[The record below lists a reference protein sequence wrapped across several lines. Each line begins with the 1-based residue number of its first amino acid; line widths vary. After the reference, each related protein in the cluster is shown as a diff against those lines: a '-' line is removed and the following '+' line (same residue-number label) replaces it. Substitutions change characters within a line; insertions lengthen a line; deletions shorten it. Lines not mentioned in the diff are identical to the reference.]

1 MTERV
6 DERLVNPEPALA
18 HYLAERRISRRDLLE
33 HVVRVGAAAALAPIV
48 AACASGSG
56 PSAAPPSA
64 SAAPATQEP
73 AASPTATPEPTP
85 APTPEKEL
93 FVYNWDAYIGAD
105 TAAQFSKKYG
115 IKIKYDKFV
124 DADTQIAKI
133 RSDGKGGGYDIT
145 YPASTEIPGLAK
157 DGVILALDHSL
168 IPNSKNLG
176 PEWANPVYDSG
187 NSHSMPYMW
196 WTTGY
201 AWNPDKIKDELTS
214 WDALWDPR
222 FNQHLAMLDDSREV
236 FAVGAFRL
244 NLSPNTTSDAELDQI
259 LGILKQQKPL
269 LRKFTENDILDLTSG
284 QVWITQAWSGDWYQM
299 TSDLPK
305 TKYVV
310 PSEGAVRGSDT
321 MVVLSGAKHPIA
333 AQLWIDFNLD
343 AAVSAANSN
352 AIGYMGPNAA
362 ALQLID
368 PAVRDDPRINPGKAI
383 QDKLVELL
391 FLDSA
396 DLDKYTQR
404 WNSLRA

>member
-1 MTERV
+1 MTERSG
-6 DERLVNPEPALA
+6 DTKIDLERALA
-18 HYLAERRISRRDLLE
+18 AWLAERRMSRRDMLE
-33 HVVRVGAAAALAPIV
+33 QIARVGAAVALAPVV
-48 AACASGSG
+48 AACAAAAG

-64 SAAPATQEP
+64 STPPASAGPTP
-73 AASPTATPEPTP
+73 TPTATPAPTP
-85 APTPEKEL
+85 LPTPEKEL
-93 FVYNWDAYIGAD
+93 FIYNWDAYIGAD

-115 IKIKYDKFV
+115 IKIKYDKFP
-124 DADTQIAKI
+124 DADTQMTKI

-145 YPASTEIPGLAK
+145 YPASTEIPGLAR
-157 DGVILALDHSL
+157 DGVIMALDQSL
-168 IPNSKNLG
+168 ITNARNLG
-176 PEWANPVYDSG
+176 AEWTNPGYDPG
-187 NSHSMPYMW
+187 NAHSMPYMW

-201 AWNPDKIKDELTS
+201 AWNPDKIKDDLTS
-214 WDALWDPR
+214 WTALWDTR
-222 FNQHLAMLDDSREV
+222 FNQHLSMLDDSREV

-244 NLSPNTTSDAELDQI
+244 SLSPNTTSDADLDQI
-259 LGILKQQKPL
+259 LTLLKQQKPL
-269 LRKFTENDILDLTSG
+269 LRKFTEDDIGDLTSG
-284 QVWITQAWSGDWYQM
+284 QVWITHAWSGDWYQM
-299 TSDLPK
+299 TADAPK

-352 AIGYMGPNAA
+352 YIGYMGPNAA
-362 ALQLID
+362 AQQLID
-368 PAVRDDPRINPGKAI
+368 PTILNDPRINPGKAV

-391 FLDSA
+391 FLQSA